1 MKKYDNYINKS
12 LPTKIITRFV
22 GLILTLSN
30 FVFNSNLYV
39 QIKGSAMGTIC
50 APDNA
55 NIFMAE
61 FEQKYIYPLIKD
73 KPIFFLRYIDDIF
86 MVWTKSEKRLK
97 IL

>member
-1 MKKYDNYINKS
+1 
-12 LPTKIITRFV
+12 
-22 GLILTLSN
+22 
-30 FVFNSNLYV
+30 
-39 QIKGSAMGTIC
+39 MGTIC